1 MSLIDR
7 VLSCADY
14 NAEDYHPLLV
24 DGHKVGQV
32 SARAAGEL
40 ANFGTIFDFI
50 NMEIHLS
57 QDIKGFKER
66 STIMSEV
73 ARNLF
78 DRGLIVGWREELY
91 PVAPKFGVPALFNIE
106 RAAVPFFGIR
116 GYGVHI
122 NGWLGSGNEPQMWI
136 GRRSRSKPTGA
147 GQLDQVVAGGL
158 PFGIGLME
166 NVIKECQEEASIGAL
181 LARQAIP
188 VGTVSYITKR
198 EEGLR
203 HDVLFNYDL
212 RLPENF
218 TPINGD
224 GEVDEFML
232 WPISKV
238 VHEVGREGVFKF
250 NSALVVIDYLVRHGF
265 ISPESPGYTEIVS
278 GLHREG

>member
-14 NAEDYHPLLV
+14 NSEDYHPLLV
-24 DGHKVGQV
+24 DSQKVGQI
-32 SARAAGEL
+32 STRAAGVL
-40 ANFGTIFDFI
+40 ADFGKIFDFI
-50 NMEIHLS
+50 NKEFHLS
-57 QDIKGFKER
+57 QNFKGFKQR

-78 DRGLIVGWREELY
+78 DRGLIAGWRGELY
-91 PVAPKFGVPALFNIE
+91 PVAFKFGAPALFNIE

-122 NGWLGSGNEPQMWI
+122 NGWLEIENEPHMWI
-136 GRRSRSKPTGA
+136 GRRSLSKPTGA

-158 PFGIGLME
+158 PSGIGLME
-166 NVIKECQEEASIGAL
+166 NVIKECQEEASISAV
-181 LARQAIP
+181 LASQAIP

-203 HDVLFNYDL
+203 RDVLFNYDL

-238 VHEVGREGVFKF
+238 LQEVGREGVFKF

-265 ISPESPGYTEIVS
+265 ISPETPGYTEIVS

>member
-14 NAEDYHPLLV
+14 NAGDYRPLLV
-24 DGHKVGQV
+24 DGQQVGQV
-32 SARAAGEL
+32 SAGSAGEL
-40 ANFGTIFDFI
+40 ADFGTIFDFI

-66 STIMSEV
+66 TTIMGEV
-73 ARNLF
+73 ARSLF
-78 DRGLIVGWREELY
+78 DKGMIVGWRKELY
-91 PVAPKFGVPALFNIE
+91 PVASKFGEPALFNIE

-116 GYGVHI
+116 AYGVHV
-122 NGWLGSGNEPQMWI
+122 NGWLGSGKEPQMWI

-158 PFGIGLME
+158 PSGIGLME

-212 RLPENF
+212 CLPENF
-218 TPINGD
+218 TPNNGD

-232 WPISKV
+232 WPMSKV
-238 VHEVGREGVFKF
+238 LEEVGREGIFKF

-278 GLHREG
+278 GLHREI